1 MAWLR
6 GTATSPPPE
15 RKGSLMMDDDRISAA
30 LPEGIESNPA
40 RWPAPGAAAP
50 GAGQR
55 SRSDGEG
62 GQEPRKRAAVSA
74 GQAG

>member
-1 MAWLR
+1 MAWLAR
-6 GTATSPPPE
+6 HGKPARRLK

-30 LPEGIESNPA
+30 LPEGIETKPA
-40 RWPAPGAAAP
+40 R
-50 GAGQR
+50 
-55 SRSDGEG
+55 RSDGEG

>member
-1 MAWLR
+1 
-6 GTATSPPPE
+6 
-15 RKGSLMMDDDRISAA
+15 MMDDDRISAA

-40 RWPAPGAAAP
+40 R
-50 GAGQR
+50 QR